1 MILFILGILMM
12 TKSNK
17 FFWALTKM
25 DLNLLKK
32 PWKEISYLLKNDLTH
47 VLKNL
52 LCKGSLN
59 LDQER
64 LLKHLWLREN
74 DPLDYLVY
82 LRKDELKKKLPKETF
97 HIYLQER
104 NVLLSFL
111 SSPNLT
117 LEQLYDIASLL
128 RLNFND
134 YDEHSFNELKRIILD
149 DEALFIR

>member
-1 MILFILGILMM
+1 
-12 TKSNK
+12 
-17 FFWALTKM
+17 M

-32 PWKEISYLLKNDLTH
+32 PWKEVSYLLKNDISH

-52 LCKGSLN
+52 PYKGTLN

-82 LRKDELKKKLPKETF
+82 LRKDELEKKLPKETVG
-97 HIYLQER
+97 IYLRER
-104 NVLLSFL
+104 SFLLSFL
-111 SSPNLT
+111 SSPNLS
-117 LEQLYDIASLL
+117 LEQLYDIAYLL
-128 RLNFND
+128 RLNLNC
-134 YDEHSFNELKRIILD
+134 DEYSFDELKRIILD

>member
-1 MILFILGILMM
+1 
-12 TKSNK
+12 
-17 FFWALTKM
+17 M
-25 DLNLLKK
+25 DLNSIKK
-32 PWKEISYLLKNDLTH
+32 PWKEVSYLLKNDLTH

-52 LCKGSLN
+52 PYKGTLN

-97 HIYLQER
+97 HVYLHKR
-104 NVLLSFL
+104 IVLLSFL

-117 LEQLYDIASLL
+117 LEELYDIASLL

-134 YDEHSFNELKRIILD
+134 YDEHNFNELKRIILD

>member
-1 MILFILGILMM
+1 M
-12 TKSNK
+12 
-17 FFWALTKM
+17 
-25 DLNLLKK
+25 
-32 PWKEISYLLKNDLTH
+32 
-47 VLKNL
+47 
-52 LCKGSLN
+52 N

-74 DPLDYLVY
+74 DPLDYPVY

-97 HIYLQER
+97 HIYLHER

-134 YDEHSFNELKRIILD
+134 YDEHNNFNELKRIILD
-149 DEALFIR
+149 DDALFIR

>member
-1 MILFILGILMM
+1 
-12 TKSNK
+12 
-17 FFWALTKM
+17 M
-25 DLNLLKK
+25 DLDLLKK
-32 PWKEISYLLKNDLTH
+32 PWKEVSYLLKNDITH

-52 LCKGSLN
+52 PYKGTLN

-82 LRKDELKKKLPKETF
+82 FRKDELKKKLPKETF

-111 SSPNLT
+111 SFPNLA
-117 LEQLYDIASLL
+117 LEQLYDITSLL
-128 RLNFND
+128 RLNFYD
-134 YDEHSFNELKRIILD
+134 YDEHSFIGLKRIILD
-149 DEALFIR
+149 DEALFIH

>member
-1 MILFILGILMM
+1 
-12 TKSNK
+12 
-17 FFWALTKM
+17 M
-25 DLNLLKK
+25 DLNLLKR
-32 PWKEISYLLKNDLTH
+32 PWKEVSYLLKNDLTH

-52 LCKGSLN
+52 PYKGTLN

-82 LRKDELKKKLPKETF
+82 LRKDELKQPKETF

-117 LEQLYDIASLL
+117 LEQLYL
-128 RLNFND
+128 
-134 YDEHSFNELKRIILD
+134 
-149 DEALFIR
+149 

>member
-1 MILFILGILMM
+1 
-12 TKSNK
+12 
-17 FFWALTKM
+17 M

-32 PWKEISYLLKNDLTH
+32 LWKEVSYLLKNDISH

-52 LCKGSLN
+52 PYKGTLN

-82 LRKDELKKKLPKETF
+82 LRKDELKRSYQKRPFIFTYMKEMF
-97 HIYLQER
+97 CCHI
-104 NVLLSFL
+104 FF
-111 SSPNLT
+111 
-117 LEQLYDIASLL
+117 

-134 YDEHSFNELKRIILD
+134 YDKHSFNKLKRVFLD
-149 DEALFIR
+149 DKALFIR